1 MKFNQIKC
9 TSITEAAVKAMSR
22 GMTGTAY
29 VALHTTT
36 EVHSIRDIRS
46 GIGAETLEYDHCIL
60 FDSRESMEQFLAGTK
75 STVSTMSYVKT
86 VYTISEY
93 LGTKISIEYDAD
105 EDEVNAELGDIT
117 GTTKLEIEV
126 YDADTFDTCGTFD
139 NGMDA
144 EALVKKLEAE
154 DEDRR
159 ISIGF

>member
-9 TSITEAAVKAMSR
+9 TSINEAAAEALNHSL
-22 GMTGTAY
+22 TGTAY
-29 VALHTTT
+29 VALHTST
-36 EVHSIRDIRS
+36 EVHSIRDIRA

-75 STVSTMSYVKT
+75 STISTMTYVKT
-86 VYTISEY
+86 VYTVSEY
-93 LGTKISIEYDAD
+93 LGATISIEHDDD
-105 EDEVNAELGDIT
+105 EISAELDPDIIS
-117 GTTKLEIEV
+117 TTKLEIEV
-126 YDADTFDTCGTFD
+126 YDRDTFETLGTFD

-144 EALVKKLEAE
+144 EALAGKLEAE